1 MATTADQANNRA
13 RESTDAERTEM
24 PAAPARPESSV
35 PYGAPVERAA
45 PRKVSRR
52 RRVPATRLGMAAVV
66 AALVGAWAGIAPF
79 VAPAFG
85 LSPDGTGSW
94 TWNLGHA
101 WLALAPGA
109 AAVLAALIVLANA
122 SSLGLARARFA
133 VRLAGLLALASGAW
147 LVVGPVAWPV
157 LEGSRYFV
165 TSDAWG
171 TLIRTLAFSFGPG
184 LVLTAFGA
192 YALGWVGPARIAAL
206 NAGHRSAP
214 TGSER
219 TVDPAA

>member
-1 MATTADQANNRA
+1 MATTADQANDRA
-13 RESTDAERTEM
+13 EPRTER
-24 PAAPARPESSV
+24 PARPERSAA
-35 PYGAPVERAA
+35 YDAPVERVP
-45 PRKVSRR
+45 PRRAKRR
-52 RRVPATRLGMAAVV
+52 RRLPATRLGLAAGV
-66 AALVGAWAGIAPF
+66 AALVGAWAAIAPF

-109 AAVLAALIVLANA
+109 AALLAALIVLAN
-122 SSLGLARARFA
+122 SSRLDLARARFS

-165 TSDAWG
+165 ASDAWG
-171 TLIRTLAFSFGPG
+171 TLIRQLAFSFGPG

-192 YALGWVGPARIAAL
+192 YALGWVGPARIATL
-206 NAGHRSAP
+206 NAWRGTTAAPSGRSA
-214 TGSER
+214 
-219 TVDPAA
+219 DPAA